1 MPADVLEETNAGFDL
16 AHDTGDVGPEVSWVF
31 VSELA
36 SGDAE
41 RLARIAAMDDIHQAA
56 PRSTVEA
63 GNVVPDRRAIQGR
76 VLHPRHER
84 GRRVG
89 FPLDVTHSSISGVGD
104 VEAEVET
111 SGSGAEGQS
120 EQASPEPAVHRP
132 CAIASGGR

>member
-1 MPADVLEETNAGFDL
+1 MPADVFKEAEARLDL
-16 AHDTGDVGPEVSWVF
+16 AHDPCDVRPEVARVF
-31 VSELA
+31 VAELA

-56 PRSTVEA
+56 PRSAVES
-63 GNVVPDRRAIQGR
+63 GNVVPDRRAIQPL

-84 GRRVG
+84 GRRIG
-89 FPLDVTHSSISGVGD
+89 FPLDVTHSSISSVGD

-120 EQASPEPAVHRP
+120 EQASPAVARV
-132 CAIASGGR
+132 IASGGR

>member
-1 MPADVLEETNAGFDL
+1 MPADVFKEAEARLDL
-16 AHDTGDVGPEVSWVF
+16 AHDPCDVGPEMPWVF
-31 VSELA
+31 VAELA
-36 SGDAE
+36 SGDGE

-56 PRSTVEA
+56 PRSAIEGA
-63 GNVVPDRRAIQGR
+63 NVVPDRRAIHGR

-84 GRRVG
+84 GRRIG

-104 VEAEVET
+104 VQAEVET